1 MIKVTIIG
9 SGNVAQHLI
18 KAFQKS
24 EVSSTEVQLVQVFS
38 RQVEKVIYLI
48 DESKIC
54 TELSQLLEV
63 DLYIIAVS
71 DGAISEISQQIPH
84 SNRLVVHVS
93 GSVPLFALSNKNRK
107 GVFYPLQTFTA
118 NKELDFSNVPI
129 CIETETEIDNHLLKK
144 VAHSLSELV
153 YEIDTVQR
161 KALHIAAV
169 FVNNFVNHLYKI
181 GADICEE
188 NAVPFDILYPL
199 IEETVNKIALLS
211 PEKAQTGPAKRK
223 DMATIESHLSFL
235 ENNNQKE
242 IYQILTQSIL
252 ANGKKL

>member
-18 KAFQKS
+18 KAFIKS

-38 RQVEKVIYLI
+38 RQVEKVIHLI

-54 TELSQLLEV
+54 TQLTQLLEV

-71 DGAISEISQQIPH
+71 DGAISEISKQIPH

-93 GSVPLFALSNKNRK
+93 GSVPLVALSNKNRK

-129 CIETETEIDNHLLKK
+129 CIETETEIDNQLLKN
-144 VAHSLSELV
+144 VAHCLSELV

-161 KALHIAAV
+161 KALHVAAV

-181 GADICEE
+181 GGDICDE
-188 NAVPFDILYPL
+188 NGVPFDILYPL
-199 IEETVNKIALLS
+199 IQETANKIALLS
-211 PEKAQTGPAKRK
+211 PEKSQTGPAKRK

-235 ENNNQKE
+235 ENQNQKK

-252 ANGKKL
+252 ENGEKL